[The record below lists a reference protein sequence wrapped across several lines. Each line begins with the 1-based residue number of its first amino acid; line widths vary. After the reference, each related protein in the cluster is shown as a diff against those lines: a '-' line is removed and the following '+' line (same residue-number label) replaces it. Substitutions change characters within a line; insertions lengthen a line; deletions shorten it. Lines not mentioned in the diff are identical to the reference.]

1 MPALIRK
8 RKKIVS
14 RLILL
19 SALIVLASAC
29 ATQKEPPRLVSDPD
43 SKPESTLPW
52 NKQEKWEVAGGMAG
66 QLGESR

>member
-8 RKKIVS
+8 QTKFVT

-19 SALIVLASAC
+19 SVLTLLASAC

-52 NKQEKWEVAGGMAG
+52 NKQEKWEVAGGMAS